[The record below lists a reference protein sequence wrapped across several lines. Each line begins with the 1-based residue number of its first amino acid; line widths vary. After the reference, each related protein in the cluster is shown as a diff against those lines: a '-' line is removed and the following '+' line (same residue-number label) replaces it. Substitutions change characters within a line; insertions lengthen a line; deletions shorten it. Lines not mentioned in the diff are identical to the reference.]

1 MLCEGTENFR
11 LRQTLIKEKFLPS
24 SSDNLTELKK
34 LDMFDLGILLIIAAT
49 GGLDVISEEIIT

>member
-1 MLCEGTENFR
+1 MR
-11 LRQTLIKEKFLPS
+11 STLIKEKFLS
-24 SSDNLTELKK
+24 SASDNLAELKK